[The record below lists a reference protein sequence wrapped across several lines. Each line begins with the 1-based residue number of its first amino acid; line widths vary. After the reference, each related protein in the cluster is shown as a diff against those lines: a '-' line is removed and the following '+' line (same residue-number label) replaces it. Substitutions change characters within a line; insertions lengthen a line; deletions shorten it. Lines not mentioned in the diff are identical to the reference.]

1 MPPAGRQRGTGPV
14 SRASGVL
21 PAAPRDFSTV
31 IVPPA
36 TALRRP
42 MNGQRPSAVAL
53 TEFSSRAKDVC
64 PMRVA
69 EGGAAI
75 ESAAEPS
82 NRCR

>member
-1 MPPAGRQRGTGPV
+1 
-14 SRASGVL
+14 
-21 PAAPRDFSTV
+21 
-31 IVPPA
+31 
-36 TALRRP
+36 

-53 TEFSSRAKDVC
+53 TEFPNRAKDVC